1 MDSGQ
6 WRDLLALGRSV
17 ELAGAVPSIGRRA
30 VEYVAT
36 YERVVAPIVESTLG
50 RSGPRRYLDSSMCE
64 VCAKL
69 CFLVSGYAAIAD
81 VPFRADLAVLGGAAA
96 RVYDDLVDEY
106 GGGDDL
112 FERLSTLFGGGAF
125 APANAI
131 ERLLFALYL
140 ELERRLGRSR
150 DDPINFALAALHEAQ
165 VRSQRQRDSTIP
177 SSVLAEITRAKGGH
191 AMVVIFALQR
201 PAMGIRELELVRE
214 LGGTLQFL
222 DDYVD
227 VAADRKIGITTSAT
241 RGELS
246 LAHICRRLR
255 RLRPALCD
263 FYGRSQPLCGVI
275 YAGLWGSFLRRRW
288 PSRLAAGTPAR
299 MLVFLA
305 RKWVRVRRT
314 GADR

>member
-1 MDSGQ
+1 MDSGL

-17 ELAGAVPSIGRRA
+17 ELAGAVPSLGRRA

-50 RSGPRRYLDSSMCE
+50 RSGPRRYVDGSMCE
-64 VCAKL
+64 VCATL
-69 CFLVSGYAAIAD
+69 CFLVSGYAAIAK
-81 VPFRADLAVLGGAAA
+81 VPFRADLAVLGGAVA

-106 GGGDDL
+106 GDDDL
-112 FERLSTLFGGGAF
+112 LERLSTLFAGGAF
-125 APANAI
+125 APANAV

-140 ELERRLGRSR
+140 ELARRLGRSH
-150 DDPINFALAALHEAQ
+150 DDPINFALAALHEVQ
-165 VRSQRQRDSTIP
+165 VRSQRQRDPTIP
-177 SSVLAEITRAKGGH
+177 SPVLAEITRAKGGH
-191 AMVVIFALQR
+191 ALVVLFALQR

-214 LGGTLQFL
+214 LGEALQLL
-222 DDYVD
+222 DDYMD

-246 LAHICRRLR
+246 LAHICRQLR

-275 YAGLWGSFLRRRW
+275 YVDLWGSFLRRRW

-299 MLVFLA
+299 VLVSLA
-305 RKWVRVRRT
+305 RKWARVRRT